1 MSPQS
6 PFSSNRPVFLIGGVV
21 LCIIVGYTLFAASP
35 YLLGPS
41 LTVITPVD
49 QSTASSPTV
58 TISGKTSR
66 VSYVSLNEQ
75 PIPLLEDGTFAV
87 ERSFPAGYTVLKVL
101 ARDRFGREVTDT
113 IHFLNTYNPPAHGT
127 QKEGVE
133 AKSKSN

>member
-6 PFSSNRPVFLIGGVV
+6 PFSTNKPVFLLGG
-21 LCIIVGYTLFAASP
+21 LALIIIAGYTLFAASP

-58 TISGKTSR
+58 TISGKTTR
-66 VSYVSLNEQ
+66 VSYLSVNEQ
-75 PIPLLEDGTFAV
+75 AVPLLEDGTFAV
-87 ERSFPAGYTVLKVL
+87 ERSFPTGYTVIMVL
-101 ARDRFGREVTDT
+101 ARDRFGREVSDT

-127 QKEGVE
+127 QKEGTE
-133 AKSKSN
+133 AKSESN